1 MSICRPSCVGEVEVT
16 FDVTELANG
25 LYTTTLHV
33 SSHDPSEPQVDA
45 SKVPINQ
52 QALTSNQKALP
63 PGMEPCGRQ
72 TFCRNERERLVVIG
86 ISLDQAH
93 QPNVA
98 SVRYNIEVTLSGQL
112 LHYQSRPAITSST
125 KSSVAGMSTR

>member
-1 MSICRPSCVGEVEVT
+1 MSICRPSCAGEVEVT
-16 FDVTELANG
+16 FDATELANG
-25 LYTTTLHV
+25 LYTTT
-33 SSHDPSEPQVDA
+33 
-45 SKVPINQ
+45 
-52 QALTSNQKALP
+52 LTSNQKALP